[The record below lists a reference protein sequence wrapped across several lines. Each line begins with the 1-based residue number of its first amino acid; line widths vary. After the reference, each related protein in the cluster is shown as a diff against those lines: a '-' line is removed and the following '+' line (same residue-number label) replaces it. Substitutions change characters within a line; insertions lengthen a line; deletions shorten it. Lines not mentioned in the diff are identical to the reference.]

1 MWDISHTKVL
11 NVKVLCFDMEEQ
23 ELEDDD
29 DGDDAGTEFDSGRRW
44 CAPVST
50 SNVSHTPLCR

>member
-1 MWDISHTKVL
+1 
-11 NVKVLCFDMEEQ
+11 MEQEQ

-29 DGDDAGTEFDSGRRW
+29 DDGDDGAGTEFSSGRRW